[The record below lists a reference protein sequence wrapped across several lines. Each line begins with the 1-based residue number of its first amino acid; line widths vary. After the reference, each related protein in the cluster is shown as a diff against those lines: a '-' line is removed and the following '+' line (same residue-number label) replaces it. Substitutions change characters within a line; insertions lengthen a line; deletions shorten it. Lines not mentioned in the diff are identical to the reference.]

1 MGLSISTSQSH
12 FILLSTHVLPEE
24 TGGAASPAI
33 ALAETLLNQGLGLGA
48 SDIHLEPGKDGL
60 QVRCRIDGV
69 LQFLTLV
76 PKHLQEPLLSR
87 FKIMAGLDIGE
98 KRLPQDGRLQ
108 GEWEGR
114 LVDIRVSSLPTLYGE
129 TLVLRLLDRQRVR
142 LELGALGFPQHNL
155 AQLRQAVL
163 QPHGLILVTGPTG
176 SGKSTTLYA
185 LLSTLDRQG
194 KNIITVEDPV
204 EYQLDGIS
212 QVAVNR
218 KVGLDFA
225 RSLRTILRQDPDIIM
240 LGEIRDRETAAMSI
254 QAALTGHLVFS
265 TLHTNTAAGAV
276 TRLLDMGVEPY
287 LLAAALQAAAA
298 QQLVRVLCPHCKKQ
312 LPQAAGWERSYLGVS
327 EQVPLY
333 TAVGCPH
340 CRHTGYQGR
349 LALQEV
355 LLLDEGLRR
364 QILQGAGEQQL
375 EQAACA
381 AGMTTLWEDGRQK
394 VLQGITSP
402 EELLRVLGPRPGL
415 AAGQGL

>member
-1 MGLSISTSQSH
+1 M
-12 FILLSTHVLPEE
+12 LPEE

-108 GEWEGR
+108 GEWEGPPGGYPGF
-114 LVDIRVSSLPTLYGE
+114 LPAYA
-129 TLVLRLLDRQRVR
+129 LRGRPWYSGCWTGSGCGS
-142 LELGALGFPQHNL
+142 ELGALGFPQHNL

-218 KVGLDFA
+218 KVGLDLPALCAPFCA
-225 RSLRTILRQDPDIIM
+225 RIRTLSCW
-240 LGEIRDRETAAMSI
+240 GKSG
-254 QAALTGHLVFS
+254 TG
-265 TLHTNTAAGAV
+265 
-276 TRLLDMGVEPY
+276 
-287 LLAAALQAAAA
+287 
-298 QQLVRVLCPHCKKQ
+298 K
-312 LPQAAGWERSYLGVS
+312 
-327 EQVPLY
+327 
-333 TAVGCPH
+333 
-340 CRHTGYQGR
+340 
-349 LALQEV
+349 
-355 LLLDEGLRR
+355 
-364 QILQGAGEQQL
+364 
-375 EQAACA
+375 
-381 AGMTTLWEDGRQK
+381 
-394 VLQGITSP
+394 
-402 EELLRVLGPRPGL
+402 RPP
-415 AAGQGL
+415 

>member
-1 MGLSISTSQSH
+1 MGPSISTSQSH

-163 QPHGLILVTGPTG
+163 QPHGLLLVTGPTG

-298 QQLVRVLCPHCKKQ
+298 QQLVRVLCPHCKNNCPRQ
-312 LPQAAGWERSYLGVS
+312 LAGSAAIWGSRSRCLSIRRWAVPIAGIRATRGGWLSRKSCCWMKVCAGKSFRGPENSS
-327 EQVPLY
+327 WN
-333 TAVGCPH
+333 
-340 CRHTGYQGR
+340 
-349 LALQEV
+349 
-355 LLLDEGLRR
+355 RR
-364 QILQGAGEQQL
+364 PAPP
-375 EQAACA
+375 
-381 AGMTTLWEDGRQK
+381 
-394 VLQGITSP
+394 V
-402 EELLRVLGPRPGL
+402 
-415 AAGQGL
+415 